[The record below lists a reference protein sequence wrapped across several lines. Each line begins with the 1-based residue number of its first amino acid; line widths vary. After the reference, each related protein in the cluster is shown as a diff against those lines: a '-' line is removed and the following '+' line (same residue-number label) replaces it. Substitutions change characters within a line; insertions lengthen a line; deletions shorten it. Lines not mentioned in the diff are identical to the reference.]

1 MRDLFKKRILFFG
14 GKGGVGKT
22 TCASA
27 MALARAKE
35 GKRVLLVSTDPAHST
50 SDIFE
55 KPFSRE
61 EREIYPGLTGIEIDA
76 DFEARRY
83 IDGVKEQIAKLFSS
97 SILKEAERQIEL
109 ASTMPGVEEVALFD
123 RMGELMVTH
132 MDSYDL
138 VVFDTAP
145 TGHTMRLL
153 RMPELMASW
162 IEALSRRRRN
172 LMKFG
177 QNIEQAGSEPDPIL
191 ATLERRKEKLEGVR
205 ARLMQHNFTGF
216 VLVLVPE
223 RLPIEESARTAESLR
238 DANVNVCVA
247 QRLRSPGAFFYGKPF
262 GNENEHKT
270 GEIVLHQPGP
280 YSFEFLF
287 AALEGREDGIGLRT
301 GLLDV
306 LTELHQI
313 APPPRKRFDPGGHQ
327 LGHAQQAHRVA
338 GGGCVEDNEI
348 VGVHVRDH
356 QLAHPV
362 E

>member
-61 EREIYPGLTGIEIDA
+61 EREIYPGLTGIELDA

-83 IDGVKEQIAKLFSS
+83 IDRVKEQIAKLFSP
-97 SILKEAERQIEL
+97 SILKEAERQIDL

-153 RMPELMASW
+153 RMPELMSSW
-162 IEALSRRRRN
+162 IEALSKRRRN

-177 QNIEQAGSEPDPIL
+177 QNIEQAGPDPDPIL
-191 ATLERRKEKLEGVR
+191 ATLERRKERLEEVR
-205 ARLMQHNFTGF
+205 VRLMQHNFTGF

-223 RLPIEESARTAESLR
+223 RLPIEESARTAELLR
-238 DANVNVCVA
+238 DANVNVC
-247 QRLRSPGAFFYGKPF
+247 G
-262 GNENEHKT
+262 
-270 GEIVLHQPGP
+270 IVVNRVLPDD
-280 YSFEFLF
+280 
-287 AALEGREDGIGLRT
+287 LEGD
-301 GLLDV
+301 
-306 LTELHQI
+306 
-313 APPPRKRFDPGGHQ
+313 FY
-327 LGHAQQAHRVA
+327 QARRRQ
-338 GGGCVEDNEI
+338 EETYRNEI
-348 VGVHVRDH
+348 RRRFAGYPLTWIPQFETDVYGLKNLERISEMLSRPDDSAP
-356 QLAHPV
+356 LR
-362 E
+362 